1 MTWEELKYK
10 AKGLGA
16 EVYSDVI
23 YYSNLVF
30 WVFGEVET
38 QVKTFSEENKT
49 IAKDRTPEQMWQI
62 MEVLE

>member
-1 MTWEELKYK
+1 MNWNQLKEE
-10 AKGLGA
+10 AKKIGA

-62 MEVLE
+62 MEALR

>member
-1 MTWEELKYK
+1 MTWEELKQK
-10 AKGLGA
+10 AKELGA

-62 MEVLE
+62 MEALK